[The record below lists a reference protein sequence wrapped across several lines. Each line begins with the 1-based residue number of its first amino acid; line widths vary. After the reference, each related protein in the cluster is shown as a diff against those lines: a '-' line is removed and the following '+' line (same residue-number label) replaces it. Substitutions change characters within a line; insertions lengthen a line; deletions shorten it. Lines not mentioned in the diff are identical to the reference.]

1 MNKNRIHS
9 IWILVSAAAMV
20 LGIFLGYRL
29 SFRKSPEGLVP
40 SKPMSKTEKIDELL
54 RFVSEHYVDKID
66 TDSLVDD
73 IIGRIMT
80 GLDPHSV
87 YIPKSESESV
97 RETMQGNFVGIG
109 VEFQM
114 DNDTFTIH
122 RILPS
127 SPAQKAGLKSFDQIL
142 AVNNDTIAG
151 RQISTDSILH
161 LLKGKA
167 GTEADLLIRRIPG
180 DSIFRVKV
188 KRDHVPLISV
198 PAAIMLND
206 TTGYIK
212 LEVFSETSYDEFK
225 HALDKLKQR
234 GMKSLILDLR
244 GNSGGYLK
252 QANLIAD
259 EFLPSGELIFYTK
272 NHDKT
277 VKKVYATGRGDFEE
291 GSLYVLI
298 DENTASASEIVAGA
312 LQDNDRAVIVGRRS
326 FGKGLVQEELQMKD
340 GSIMRI
346 TTARYYTPSGRSI
359 QRPYRNGHR
368 DEYEEDFYKRYLNGE
383 MFNKDSIKVND
394 SLKFKTRK
402 GRTVYGGG
410 GIVPDIFI
418 PLDKSLYHNS
428 YSLILLRS
436 RLNEILRDYYLKN
449 YTSLSNMGKNEFVG
463 NDTLGKNLYRFVF
476 EHENIP
482 EDKHIPPDKKEK
494 FANTLQ
500 ALLGRELF
508 GTDVYYAVKLK
519 LDKAVDTI
527 LSGSNIQSAVE
538 ISKQTDE

>member
-1 MNKNRIHS
+1 
-9 IWILVSAAAMV
+9 MV
-20 LGIFLGYRL
+20 AGMAIGYKL
-29 SFRKSPEGLVP
+29 SFRKMPGGLNT
-40 SKPMSKTEKIDELL
+40 SKPLSKSEKIDELL

-73 IIGRIMT
+73 IIGRIMA

-87 YIPKSESESV
+87 YIPKSESENV

-114 DNDTFTIH
+114 DDDTFTIH
-122 RILPS
+122 RVLPS
-127 SPAQKAGLKSFDQIL
+127 SPAAKAGLKTFDQII
-142 AVNNDTIAG
+142 AVDGDTVAG
-151 RQISTDSILH
+151 RQVSNDSIIH
-161 LLKGKA
+161 LLKGEEGSK
-167 GTEADLLIRRIPG
+167 ADLLVRRLPG
-180 DSIFRVKV
+180 DTLFHVAVVRGK
-188 KRDHVPLISV
+188 VPLISV

-212 LEVFSETSYDEFK
+212 LEIFSETSYDEFK
-225 HALDKLKQR
+225 HALKKLKEK
-234 GMKSLILDLR
+234 GMKALILDLR

-259 EFLPSGELIFYTK
+259 EFLPSGQLIFYTK
-272 NHDKT
+272 NHDKL
-277 VKKVYATGRGDFEE
+277 VKKVYATGRGEFEK
-291 GSLYVLI
+291 GTLFVLI

-359 QRPYRNGHR
+359 QRPYQKGHR
-368 DEYEEDFYKRYLNGE
+368 AEYEKDFYERYYNGE
-383 MFNKDSIKVND
+383 LFNKDSIKLND

-410 GIVPDIFI
+410 GIVPDVFV
-418 PLDKSLYHNS
+418 PLDQSLYHNS
-428 YSLILLRS
+428 YSMVLLRS
-436 RLNEILRDYYLKN
+436 RLNQILKGYYVEH
-449 YTSLSNMGKNEFVG
+449 YAALSRMSKNEFAQS
-463 NDTLGKNLYRFVF
+463 DTLGESIYRFVF
-476 EHENIP
+476 EHEKIPEDPNIP
-482 EDKHIPPDKKEK
+482 EEKKEK

-500 ALLGRELF
+500 ALLGRELY

-519 LDKAVDTI
+519 TDKMIDTI
-527 LSGSNIQSAVE
+527 LNGARQKPVE
-538 ISKQTDE
+538 QE